1 MGAFALA
8 IMAVFGGTQ
17 SVDAA
22 VINANGTLTFE
33 KTTKASPAKK
43 AIVNKSKYK
52 KKASKK
58 RKVSYKK
65 KSSVKKAY
73 KKKKYTKRKKL
84 SKSRKTASKRKY
96 TKRKYVKRKSAKR
109 NRVAKRKYAKRKY
122 AKKSYKRKSYKKK
135 YAKKSYKRKSYKKK
149 YAKKSNRR
157 KSSGRGRGSL
167 MATLKSVK
175 PAGLPLRLAAAVVT
189 VESGWRV
196 NARGSSG
203 ERGLMQL
210 MPATARMMGA
220 RGNLYNPRINMRA
233 GTKYLNWCYRRARK
247 NIAVTIG
254 CYNRGP
260 GKMWKWSGNPIT
272 RRYVSK
278 VRRYMGRRG

>member
-8 IMAVFGGTQ
+8 VMVVFAGSQ
-17 SVDAA
+17 SADAA
-22 VINANGTLTFE
+22 VMHSNDNISFAKVE
-33 KTTKASPAKK
+33 PVAQVKK
-43 AIVNKSKYK
+43 ARVKRSSIRKKS
-52 KKASKK
+52 
-58 RKVSYKK
+58 SYKK
-65 KSSVKKAY
+65 NSSVKKIY

-84 SKSRKTASKRKY
+84 RKSLKRVA
-96 TKRKYVKRKSAKR
+96 KRRYSKRKSAKR
-109 NRVAKRKYAKRKY
+109 RYTKRKY
-122 AKKSYKRKSYKKK
+122 AKKSYKRKSYKKR
-135 YAKKSYKRKSYKKK
+135 YAKRSSKRKSKG
-149 YAKKSNRR
+149 KSF
-157 KSSGRGRGSL
+157 GRGRGSL
-167 MATLKSVK
+167 MATLANVK

-247 NIAVTIG
+247 NVAATIG

-278 VRRYMGRRG
+278 VRRYMGRS